1 MKSLIEFLA
10 IPFEYAPFLI
20 SLIILTVII
29 LILAKSIKRHK
40 RIYYIIT
47 SIPAVLYIIQAIVLL
62 TGSSFSFY
70 EVPVVGEIMEV
81 YAHMVYFGFPLL
93 VIIMFIGALNAKNRN
108 VRKLLAIRK
117 ELSIISGFPVLTH
130 SLIRIIYTL
139 PGGLQYF
146 MNHSDYVQ
154 QNDWV
159 KSDLGVGISSFG
171 YVLGIAMVIVFLVLW
186 ITSFESVHKRMG
198 NKKWKKVQR
207 WAYVLYAMLFIHSI
221 TLHVGWMINWGIGM
235 EDNDYVVKEVIA
247 IISTIVVFSAYLILR
262 LKKKKLGTESH

>member
-108 VRKLLAIRK
+108 VRKLLADTG
-117 ELSIISGFPVLTH
+117 S
-130 SLIRIIYTL
+130 
-139 PGGLQYF
+139 
-146 MNHSDYVQ
+146 
-154 QNDWV
+154 W
-159 KSDLGVGISSFG
+159 
-171 YVLGIAMVIVFLVLW
+171 
-186 ITSFESVHKRMG
+186 
-198 NKKWKKVQR
+198 
-207 WAYVLYAMLFIHSI
+207 
-221 TLHVGWMINWGIGM
+221 
-235 EDNDYVVKEVIA
+235 
-247 IISTIVVFSAYLILR
+247 
-262 LKKKKLGTESH
+262 

>member
-1 MKSLIEFLA
+1 MKSLIELLA
-10 IPFEYAPFLI
+10 IPFEYAPFLA
-20 SLIILTVII
+20 SLIILTAII
-29 LILAKSIKRHK
+29 LVLAKSIKKHK
-40 RIYYIIT
+40 RVYYIIT
-47 SIPAVLYIIQAIVLL
+47 SIPAFLYIIQAIVLL

-70 EVPVVGEIMEV
+70 EVPVIGEIMEI

-93 VIIMFIGALNAKNRN
+93 VIIMFIGALDAKNKN
-108 VRKLLAIRK
+108 VKKLLVIRK

-146 MNHSDYVQ
+146 LNHTNYVQ

-171 YVLGIAMVIVFLVLW
+171 YVLGIAMVIVFLILW
-186 ITSFESVHKRMG
+186 ITSFESIHRRLG
-198 NKKWKKVQR
+198 NQKWKKIQR

-235 EDNDYVVKEVIA
+235 QDNDYVVKELIA
-247 IISTIVVFSAYLILR
+247 IISTVVVFSVYLFLR
-262 LKKKKLGTESH
+262 LRKK